1 MLKIKIS
8 NLKDGRHHFDFEKVA
23 VDFGLSE
30 KQFPNPIFVHL
41 DLEKKA
47 AHYILSFT
55 AKTNAVVECD
65 RTLQEFTKTVE
76 GSYSLLYVTDA
87 SGSGES
93 AHDETRALR
102 KNDIDIDIT
111 EDVRETLI
119 LAVPLRNVIE
129 DSEDELKLAFEYKH
143 PNAASEETAED
154 LSDDKWVE
162 ALQRLK
168 VQTKN

>member
-23 VDFGLSE
+23 ADFGLSE
-30 KQFPNPIFVHL
+30 KQFPNPIFVLL

-65 RTLQEFTKTVE
+65 RTLQEFTKSVE

-87 SGSGES
+87 SGGES
-93 AHDETRALR
+93 VHDETRALQ
-102 KNDIDIDIT
+102 KNDIDIDLT

-143 PNAASEETAED
+143 PNAVSEETAEG
-154 LSDDKWVE
+154 LSADKWVE